1 MSAGPKCAGGLSGRE
16 PIEVLIQANPGPW
29 ILVLKELSR
38 QRRRRPKLS
47 ELRSRFTAFG
57 VVPKANELD

>member
-1 MSAGPKCAGGLSGRE
+1 M
-16 PIEVLIQANPGPW
+16 LIQANPGPW
-29 ILVLKELSR
+29 ILVAEELSR
-38 QRRRRPKLS
+38 QRRRRPKLD